1 MYNCTTQPPMS
12 AAQPRD
18 ITDLLKAWSAGDQG
32 ALDVLTP
39 AIDQELRRLAKSYL
53 RRESPDQTLQ
63 TTALINE
70 AYLRLIEIRD
80 MPWQDRAHFFA
91 ISAQIMRRILVD
103 AARSRR
109 SGKRGGRLPHI
120 SLEEAMESEAVPLA
134 SGGDVEILALN
145 NALDNL
151 AKIDPRKVSVIELRF
166 FSGLSV
172 EETAEV
178 LKISPQSVMRDWKLA
193 KSWLAREL
201 ASEIKP

>member
-1 MYNCTTQPPMS
+1 MHS
-12 AAQPRD
+12 ARSRE
-18 ITDLLKAWSAGDQG
+18 ITDLLKAWGAGDQT
-32 ALDVLTP
+32 ALDRLAP
-39 AIDQELRRLAKSYL
+39 EIDSELRRLARVYL
-53 RRESPDQTLQ
+53 KREPADQNLQ

-80 MPWQDRAHFFA
+80 LPWQDRTHFFA
-91 ISAQIMRRILVD
+91 ISAQIMRRVLVD

-109 SGKRGGRLPHI
+109 SEKRGGRLPH
-120 SLEEAMESEAVPLA
+120 VPLDELLAAEAIPA
-134 SGGDVEILALN
+134 SSRNDLQILALN
-145 NALDNL
+145 DALDTL

-201 ASEIKP
+201 AHEMAP

>member
-1 MYNCTTQPPMS
+1 MS
-12 AAQPRD
+12 GAPSCD
-18 ITDLLKAWSAGDQG
+18 ITDLLRAWGAGDPR
-32 ALDVLTP
+32 ALDRLAP
-39 AIDQELRRLAKSYL
+39 AIDNELRRLAKRYL

-70 AYLRLIEIRD
+70 AYLRLIEIRGV
-80 MPWQDRAHFFA
+80 PWQDRAHFFA

-109 SGKRGGRLPHI
+109 SEKRGGRLPHI
-120 SLEEAMESEAVPLA
+120 SLEDAMENGAMLLP
-134 SGGDVEILALN
+134 GGSDAQILALN
-145 NALDNL
+145 DALETL

-178 LKISPQSVMRDWKLA
+178 LKMSPQSVMRDWKLA
-193 KSWLAREL
+193 KSWLAREM
-201 ASEIKP
+201 ASEKKP

>member
-1 MYNCTTQPPMS
+1 MLPMDGARS
-12 AAQPRD
+12 RE
-18 ITDLLKAWSAGDQG
+18 ITDLLKAWGAGDQT
-32 ALDVLTP
+32 ALDRLAP
-39 AIDQELRRLAKSYL
+39 AIDQELRRLAKGYL
-53 RRESPDQTLQ
+53 KREPADQTLQ
-63 TTALINE
+63 TTSLINE

-80 MPWQDRAHFFA
+80 VLWQDRAHFFA

-109 SGKRGGRLPHI
+109 AEKRGGRLPHVP
-120 SLEEAMESEAVPLA
+120 LEEAMIAETVPLL
-134 SGGDVEILALN
+134 SGNDLQILALN
-145 NALDNL
+145 DALDSL

-201 ASEIKP
+201 AHEAKP